1 MNAITHIPGTVLEI
15 SKTGGVMGEGFLNNI
30 FYISDGIMLSYIREI
45 TGIDGT
51 TLQNWVK
58 RGWVLNPR
66 NKLYSK
72 EQLARILIIN
82 MVRDTMQLSKI
93 TYLLEYI
100 NGNIETTS
108 DDIVTESKL
117 YDYICKAIA
126 QCESTDKDI
135 DEIINLIT
143 SDYKE
148 CFDGAICRLKKAI
161 KIIILAYE
169 ASAYKSLAEEE
180 MKAIEG

>member
-1 MNAITHIPGTVLEI
+1 MNAIKYIPGTVLDI

-58 RGWVLNPR
+58 RGWVLNPK

-72 EQLARILIIN
+72 DQLARILIIN
-82 MVRDTMQLSKI
+82 MVRDTMQLSRI
-93 TYLLEYI
+93 SFLLEYI
-100 NGNIETTS
+100 NGEIESTS
-108 DDIVTESKL
+108 DDIISEAKL
-117 YDYICKAIA
+117 YDYICKTITE
-126 QCESTDKDI
+126 CENSDKSI
-135 DEIINLIT
+135 DEIISFIT
-143 SDYKE
+143 ADYKE
-148 CFDGAICRLKKAI
+148 CFDGAVCRLRKAI
-161 KIIILAYE
+161 KIIILSYE
-169 ASAYKSLAEEE
+169 AAAFKSLADAE